1 MFPGKWENESQF
13 QEELSK
19 LLNKYSA
26 ENQSDT
32 PDFILA
38 KYLTK
43 CLENYNQT
51 LLAREI
57 WYGRHPRS
65 TVEGI

>member
-1 MFPGKWENESQF
+1 MLAGKWVNESKF
-13 QEELSK
+13 QEELSE
-19 LLNKYSA
+19 LINRHSG

-38 KYLTK
+38 SYLTK

-51 LLAREI
+51 LLVREI
-57 WYGRHPRS
+57 WYGKHQ
-65 TVEGI
+65 EHK